1 MCITIT
7 DTIENKRVSIFVL
20 SVFVLILAFLRFVFE
35 FIQFVTQTISFVVDC
50 KYWPLEFTQLLPY
63 VTDWVNWIEIA
74 QYTCTIVFSIGIHTT
89 DCFCSSSELW
99 QTGVVAVFLGWTV
112 LILFISKFPIVG
124 IYVIILIRITITYLK
139 MFLLTVLMVFA
150 FALAFYLIFFDLN
163 IMVSAFFV
171 KKYHISIYLTH
182 YLTP

>member
-124 IYVIILIRITITYLK
+124 IYVIILIRICITYLK

-150 FALAFYLIFFDLN
+150 FALTFYLIFFDLN
-163 IMVSAFFV
+163 IMVSAFLIV
-171 KKYHISIYLTH
+171 SLRTTVH
-182 YLTP
+182 YLSYV